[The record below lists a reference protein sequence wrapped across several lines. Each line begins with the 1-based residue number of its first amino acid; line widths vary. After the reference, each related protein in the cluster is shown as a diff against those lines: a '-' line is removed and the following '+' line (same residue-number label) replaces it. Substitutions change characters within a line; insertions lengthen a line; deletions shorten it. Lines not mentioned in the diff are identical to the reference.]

1 EESIKEEIKY
11 IKKEIPDIIKKLS
24 LKLYKSLMYEKKY
37 NYSLFKEIF
46 IDNPLMNKFS
56 SSLIWNLYDKDN
68 LFLNTFR
75 YNNDGS
81 YSNCDD
87 EEVTI
92 NDDSF
97 ISLASPIEMNEET
110 INKWKKQLEDYELL
124 QPINQL
130 SIIKLDK
137 NNLENE
143 INKLQ
148 NIEIAYG
155 TFKAFGDRY
164 SMIPSYMDYG
174 TVKEYNLKI
183 NNGDAFDISIDA
195 EDSID
200 YKDKV
205 KINIKFYNENNSQVS
220 DRFIYTLLVLMIW
233 DFRLNN

>member
-1 EESIKEEIKY
+1 
-11 IKKEIPDIIKKLS
+11 
-24 LKLYKSLMYEKKY
+24 
-37 NYSLFKEIF
+37 
-46 IDNPLMNKFS
+46 
-56 SSLIWNLYDKDN
+56 
-68 LFLNTFR
+68 
-75 YNNDGS
+75 
-81 YSNCDD
+81 
-87 EEVTI
+87 
-92 NDDSF
+92 
-97 ISLASPIEMNEET
+97 MNEET
-110 INKWKKQLEDYELL
+110 ITKWKKQLEDYELL

-183 NNGDAFDISIDA
+183 NNGDSFDIIIDS
-195 EDSID
+195 EDNID

-205 KINIKFYNENNSQVS
+205 KINIKFYNENNEKVS
-220 DRFIYTLLVLMIW
+220 ERFIYTLLILMIW
-233 DFRLNN
+233 DFRLTDLF

>member
-1 EESIKEEIKY
+1 
-11 IKKEIPDIIKKLS
+11 
-24 LKLYKSLMYEKKY
+24 MYEKKY
-37 NYSLFKEIF
+37 NYKLFKEIF

-68 LFLNTFR
+68 LFLTTFR
-75 YNNDGS
+75 YAGDGS

-87 EEVTI
+87 EEIKI

-97 ISLASPIEMNEET
+97 IGLASPIEMNEET
-110 INKWKKQLEDYELL
+110 ITKWKKQLEDYELL

-183 NNGDAFDISIDA
+183 NNGDSFDIIIDS
-195 EDSID
+195 EDNID

-205 KINIKFYNENNSQVS
+205 KINIKFYNENNEKVS
-220 DRFIYTLLVLMIW
+220 ERFIYTLLILMIW
-233 DFRLNN
+233 DFRLTDLF

>member
-1 EESIKEEIKY
+1 
-11 IKKEIPDIIKKLS
+11 
-24 LKLYKSLMYEKKY
+24 MYEKKY
-37 NYSLFKEIF
+37 NYKLFKEIF

-56 SSLIWNLYDKDN
+56 SSLIWNLYNKEN
-68 LFLNTFR
+68 NFITTFR

-87 EEVTI
+87 EEIKI

-97 ISLASPIEMNEET
+97 IGLASPIEMNEET

-183 NNGDAFDISIDA
+183 NNGDSFDIIIDS
-195 EDSID
+195 EDNID

-205 KINIKFYNENNSQVS
+205 KINIKFYNENNEKVS
-220 DRFIYTLLVLMIW
+220 ERFIYTLLILMIW
-233 DFRLNN
+233 DFRLTDLF